1 MASSITVSRRLMF
14 KIKKYALAY
23 FQESDS
29 TEIIATQHIC
39 SKEPKIGNE
48 ENMKFR
54 LGLYKGKIIA
64 LHGKFTII

>member
-1 MASSITVSRRLMF
+1 MASSITLNRRLMF

-48 ENMKFR
+48 ENNEISTRPLQRKNYR
-54 LGLYKGKIIA
+54 IA
-64 LHGKFTII
+64 W